1 MIALDVTSKDSDEQG
16 SSSVGDSATCPQ
28 KKARLSPDLA
38 ISSAPDQLSSS
49 PLLHKLA
56 VGSRQHQEDGISAER
71 GGMHTNMFGINYVM
85 WFDLSIEGKDPMDHL
100 EEDWGGKLE
109 FGFSDKNFPKDFEDY
124 FLLMEDECST
134 QSHSCAGR
142 VMGVLFDMRDKVLKP
157 PSYDPRNVVD
167 LLDKY
172 RDAHISDMGWR
183 EVDTEEWNA

>member
-1 MIALDVTSKDSDEQG
+1 MS
-16 SSSVGDSATCPQ
+16 
-28 KKARLSPDLA
+28 RLSEAVMD
-38 ISSAPDQLSSS
+38 SSASPGLSSS
-49 PLLHKLA
+49 PDLRHK
-56 VGSRQHQEDGISAER
+56 VPGCSRQEQQQEDGISAE
-71 GGMHTNMFGINYVM
+71 GEGMHTNMFGINYVM
-85 WFDLSIEGKDPMDHL
+85 WFDLSIEGKDPMDPQ
-100 EEDWGGKLE
+100 EEDWGGKVE
-109 FGFSDKNFPKDFEDY
+109 FGFSDKNFPKEFEDY

-142 VMGVLFDMRDKVLKP
+142 VMGVLFNMRDKVLKS